1 MRLCFRLLTDFTD
14 FLTYPSSGK
23 ANVLLR
29 WATQRGLAVIPKS
42 NSLARVQENFQATNF
57 VLTEEEIKQISLL
70 DRGLRLNDPA
80 SIDIRLSIF
89 A

>member
-1 MRLCFRLLTDFTD
+1 VRLCFFRLLGD
-14 FLTYPSSGK
+14 LLKNPSSAQ

-42 NSLARVQENFQATNF
+42 NSLARVEENFQASTF
-57 VLTEEEIKQISLL
+57 DLTEKEIEDITSL

-80 SIDIRLSIF
+80 TIDIRLSIW

>member
-1 MRLCFRLLTDFTD
+1 MRLCFRLSTD
-14 FLTYPSSGK
+14 FLTYFFSGN

-42 NSLARVQENFQATNF
+42 NSRARVQENFQATDF
-57 VLTEEEIKQISLL
+57 VLTEEDIKQISSL